1 MREIYFDNSATTK
14 MSARAIEKMTSVARE
29 CYGNPSSLH
38 SVGLSAER
46 AIGEARGIILSS
58 LGILRPQRG
67 ELVFT
72 AGGTESNN
80 MAIIGTALAK
90 ARRGGEK
97 IIITEGEHSSVEE
110 CAKYLENKGFTI
122 VRAPTRGGEL
132 DIDFIRANSKG
143 AILCSLMHVNNETGA
158 LYDVRT
164 AFEVV
169 KEQSP
174 DCITHIDAVQSYL
187 KVKFTKKSVGADL
200 ISLSAHKVNGA
211 KGVGA
216 LYIAPELLKA
226 KKITPVIL
234 GGGQEFGLRS
244 GTENVYGIC
253 AFGEAVREHTE
264 RLNDEIET
272 MRELREYIISHLPS
286 EIRANLPKKSAPHII
301 NITLP
306 KIKSETALHALSAR
320 GIFVSSGSACS
331 SNSAHKASRAL
342 VAFGLTEDE
351 ADSSLRISLC
361 PQSTKD
367 EADAL
372 IEALY
377 EIIKQLARK

>member
-14 MSARAIEKMTSVARE
+14 MSARAIEKMTSVARK

-72 AGGTESNN
+72 AGGTEANN

-110 CAKYLENKGFTI
+110 CAKYLETKGFTI
-122 VRAPTRGGEL
+122 VRVPTRGGEL

-158 LYDVRT
+158 LYDVKT

-286 EIRANLPKKSAPHII
+286 EIRANLPKTSAPHII

>member
-72 AGGTESNN
+72 AGGTEANN

-90 ARRGGEK
+90 AHRGGEK

-110 CAKYLENKGFTI
+110 CAKYLETKGFTI

-143 AILCSLMHVNNETGA
+143 AILCSLMQVNNETGA
-158 LYDVRT
+158 LYDVKT